1 MQDETLGNSS
11 WICDK
16 GHETAVTLFRVRHGF
31 AGGSSWDFCNVC
43 DGLPAPEQI
52 TGMIADI
59 LDQARQSGKISQ
71 AEWEIQSQ
79 KNRNRRPRNVH
90 DRIAQAIEDRMVH
103 GRPVRPANIGGEWMT
118 PQSGTPDE
126 TS

>member
-1 MQDETLGNSS
+1 MPDETMGKSS
-11 WICDK
+11 RMCVT
-16 GHETAVTLFRVRHGF
+16 GHDRAVTLFGVRNGF

-43 DGLPAPEQI
+43 DGLPEPEQV

-59 LDQARQSGKISQ
+59 LHQARQSGKISE
-71 AEWEIQSQ
+71 AEWEEQSRR
-79 KNRNRRPRNVH
+79 NRNRRPLNVY

-103 GRPVRPANIGGEWMT
+103 GLPVRPANIGGEWMT